1 MKYKSITYQR
11 TIPLGSFENHR
22 IGVEIELGEGDKPE
36 EVMEQAKEFVN
47 GIHEKVITQKDEYR
61 GTHIRTIENEKVE
74 QVQRPTDR
82 TEAII
87 FDINS
92 CKEIKTLES
101 YKLLASKIPSVKEA
115 YEWKMNE
122 LLKQA

>member
-1 MKYKSITYQR
+1 
-11 TIPLGSFENHR
+11 
-22 IGVEIELGEGDKPE
+22 
-36 EVMEQAKEFVN
+36 MEQAKEFVN